1 MEENK
6 IIEQNTITKN
16 AEDLGLVVPKNMGDY
31 VNNTMAK
38 YIEQGLVVPKDY
50 NVQNAVIGSYLIIQQ
65 DDKLKNCD
73 KTSIASS
80 LIDMAVLGLN
90 ASKGQ
95 CYFVPYNNKL
105 SLQPSYFGKIMAIKR
120 IKGVIDVRADV
131 IYKDTEYELLV
142 DDYGND
148 DIVIKGACPLDKR
161 TFDNIIGAWCR
172 IILDKEVWGSDSYCC
187 IMTLE
192 QIHKSWNQGSMKGK
206 SPAHVNF
213 ADEMC
218 KKTVI
223 NRCCKN
229 FVNSA
234 KDQDIL
240 IETINRTTSSEYEE
254 KPTITPSEAKVIDL

>member
-142 DDYGND
+142 DEYGY
-148 DIVIKGACPLDKR
+148 PLDELHRR
-161 TFDNIIGAWCR
+161 TYEKNEPNVKIASKETQVNWQEFKDC
-172 IILDKEVWGSDSYCC
+172 ILDNYEYQKEEGRFNLHGAYSALDSNQY
-187 IMTLE
+187 
-192 QIHKSWNQGSMKGK
+192 KSELGLDGK
-206 SPAHVNF
+206 
-213 ADEMC
+213 
-218 KKTVI
+218 T
-223 NRCCKN
+223 R
-229 FVNSA
+229 
-234 KDQDIL
+234 
-240 IETINRTTSSEYEE
+240 
-254 KPTITPSEAKVIDL
+254 